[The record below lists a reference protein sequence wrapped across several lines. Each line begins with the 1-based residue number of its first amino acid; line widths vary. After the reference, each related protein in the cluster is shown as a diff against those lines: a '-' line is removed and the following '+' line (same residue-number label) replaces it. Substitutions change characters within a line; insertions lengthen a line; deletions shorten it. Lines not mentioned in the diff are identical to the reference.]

1 MGMSAPKGTHSP
13 YNGPATLKLTMCVRF
28 CANLPAL
35 VLSSLSRLSV
45 TTWQS
50 CPIKR
55 GSRVDVTIVLPSAAF

>member
-55 GSRVDVTIVLPSAAF
+55 DSRVDVTVVLPSAAF